1 MKGYI
6 VGAITVTD
14 RERYQQYAQHVPEV
28 IARFG
33 GRYLVRGGAVE
44 PLEGDWSPDRAVVLE
59 FDSPDDARAFYRS
72 PEYQEL
78 VAVRQEASI
87 GSLVLVDGV

>member
-14 RERYQQYAQHVPEV
+14 SELYQQYARGVPEV
-28 IARFG
+28 IAAFG
-33 GRYLVRGGAVE
+33 GRYLVRGGALE
-44 PLEGDWSPDRAVVLE
+44 QLEGNWSPQRMVVLE
-59 FDSPDDARAFYRS
+59 FESGEDARAFYRS

-78 VAVRQEASI
+78 AAVRRRAST
-87 GSLVLVDGV
+87 GSLVLVSGV

>member
-6 VGAITVTD
+6 LGSITVTD
-14 RERYQQYAQHVPEV
+14 PELYQQYARQVPAV
-28 IARFG
+28 ISSFG
-33 GRYLVRGGAVE
+33 GRYLVRGGSVE
-44 PLEGDWSPDRAVVLE
+44 PLEGDWAPNRAVVLE

-78 VAVRQEASI
+78 VAIRQRAST
-87 GSLVLVDGV
+87 GSLALVDGI

>member
-6 VGAITVTD
+6 VGAISVTD
-14 RERYQQYAQHVPEV
+14 PELYQQYAAQVPDV
-28 IARFG
+28 IASFG
-33 GRYLVRGGAVE
+33 GRYLIRGGAVE

-72 PEYQEL
+72 PQYQEL
-78 VAVRQEASI
+78 VAVRQRAST